1 MLTLTLNKPGA
12 APARKLQLSLDK
24 GSTFKVTI
32 AWECDARHQDDIDI
46 HALEARN
53 DGHEYL
59 LIDILEQDL
68 NPNTGVPP
76 RMVADGDYADE
87 KTRAWAELI
96 GGVDAFIFV
105 TPEYNASIPGPMK
118 DAYDLLFAE
127 WTGKPIGF
135 IGYGS
140 DDPAFWI
147 SPSETDGPPR
157 ESHIAF
163 TAADRA
169 TVDAFF
175 AAAVEVGA
183 EVLHEPK
190 EWPEYHEHYYGAFV
204 RDPDGNNVEAVS
216 HVPARG

>member
-1 MLTLTLNKPGA
+1 MKIA
-12 APARKLQLSLDK
+12 VFV
-24 GSTFKVTI
+24 GSIREGRTGITI
-32 AWECDARHQDDIDI
+32 GQWAIEQ
-46 HALEARN
+46 LEARN

-140 DDPAFWI
+140 D
-147 SPSETDGPPR
+147 
-157 ESHIAF
+157 
-163 TAADRA
+163 AAR
-169 TVDAFF
+169 T
-175 AAAVEVGA
+175 
-183 EVLHEPK
+183 
-190 EWPEYHEHYYGAFV
+190 
-204 RDPDGNNVEAVS
+204 AVS
-216 HVPARG
+216 HWNDIVGRVGMTIVPAQAEFTFEEHFPEYVFTPGEQGTAWINAIADELIDAAVPANTPSLTS